1 MERRSIQTPKASGRV
16 RVAAALLATVLLAG
30 GCAVFGGRAVPAP
43 PERPLGEE
51 EPYVIGVPD
60 LLEVRVWRHD
70 DLSVSVPV
78 RPDGKITVPL
88 IDDVQ
93 ASGLTPEELKAV
105 VTQQLSEFIA
115 GADVTVIVREMRS
128 KTVAVM
134 GGVSRSG
141 LIPLSRNTRVLD
153 VIAASGGFTTFARKG
168 EVKIL
173 RNTDQGQAE
182 YRFDYNRFIRGGNV
196 ASNILLEPGD
206 TVVVP
211 D

>member
-1 MERRSIQTPKASGRV
+1 MTTTPASGRL
-16 RVAAALLATVLLAG
+16 RTLAALLATMLLAG
-30 GCAVFGGRAVPAP
+30 GCATDLFGSRAVPPP
-43 PERPLGEE
+43 PEQPVGEG

-60 LLEVRVWRHD
+60 ELEVRVWRHS

-93 ASGLTPEELKAV
+93 AEGLTPEELKAV

-134 GGVSRSG
+134 GGVARSG

-153 VIAASGGFTTFARKG
+153 VIAASGGFTTFARKS

-173 RNTDQGQAE
+173 RNTDTGQVE
-182 YRFDYNRFIRGGNV
+182 YRFDYNRFIRGGDV
-196 ASNILLEPGD
+196 ASNILLVPGD